1 MMFGDRDTSSET
13 TDFTIFAFVVNN
25 SSRLIPG
32 FLGIPEVITATD
44 EPAVSS

>member
-1 MMFGDRDTSSET
+1 MTFGDRDTSSDT

-32 FLGIPEVITATD
+32 LRGIPDVITATE